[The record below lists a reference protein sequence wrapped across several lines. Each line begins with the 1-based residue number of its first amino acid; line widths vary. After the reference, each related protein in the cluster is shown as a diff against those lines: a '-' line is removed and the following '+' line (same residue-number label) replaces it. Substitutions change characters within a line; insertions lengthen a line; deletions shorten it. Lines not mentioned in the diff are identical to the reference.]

1 MKTVQTEI
9 GRVYADIVG
18 KTEEGRTV
26 YSILSVPYAQG
37 KRFEY
42 AKILNKKDYTPE
54 TVINRT
60 ETVCFPQR
68 KYPLFLNILMKHH
81 MLRPEFQ
88 PLKDTQTENAFVV
101 TYGRLTILRKRNRCL
116 YFYTAEEK
124 DRERFRYTQ
133 WRILPSKVL

>member
-26 YSILSVPYAQG
+26 YSILGVPYAQG

-101 TYGRLTILRKRNRCL
+101 N
-116 YFYTAEEK
+116 
-124 DRERFRYTQ
+124 
-133 WRILPSKVL
+133 ILPSKVL

>member
-1 MKTVQTEI
+1 MKPVQTEI

-101 TYGRLTILRKRNRCL
+101 NI
-116 YFYTAEEK
+116 
-124 DRERFRYTQ
+124 
-133 WRILPSKVL
+133 